1 MANKLT
7 VLLVDDHALVRRGF
21 RRMLEDEPTFH
32 VTGEASDGLEAVK
45 LAQELRPDVIVMDCA
60 LPQMNGI
67 EASRRILAKLPDTA
81 ILMLSMHSEDTL
93 VKQAL
98 EAGARGYIL
107 KNAMDLD
114 LVSAI
119 KKVAEGKTV
128 LDPQIARSGALK
140 GERDT
145 GLTQREL
152 EILQHIVAGKSN
164 KEIATE
170 LNLSVN
176 TVSVHRANIMDALG
190 IHRPP
195 SWWSMRSAI
204 AGLAGRPP
212 LYRRRYID
220 SHRKCW
226 FAFHIKCPQRS

>member
-1 MANKLT
+1 MK

-21 RRMLEDEPTFH
+21 RRMLEDEPSLQ
-32 VTGEASDGLEAVK
+32 VVGEASDGLEAVQ
-45 LAQELRPDVIVMDCA
+45 LAEQLRPEVIVMDCA
-60 LPQMNGI
+60 LPQINGI
-67 EASRRILAKLPDTA
+67 EASRRILAKRPETA

-93 VKQAL
+93 VRQAM
-98 EAGARGYIL
+98 EAGAKGYVL

-128 LDPQIARSGALK
+128 LDPQIAASGNLK
-140 GERDT
+140 GERDA
-145 GLTQREL
+145 GLTPREL

-164 KEIATE
+164 KQIATE

-190 IHRPP
+190 IHKTAELVVY
-195 SWWSMRSAI
+195 AI
-204 AGLAGRPP
+204 RNGLVNLP
-212 LYRRRYID
+212 
-220 SHRKCW
+220 
-226 FAFHIKCPQRS
+226 

>member
-1 MANKLT
+1 MANKLK

-21 RRMLEDEPTFH
+21 RRMLEDEPTFE
-32 VTGEASDGLEAVK
+32 VVGEASDGLEAVEAAER
-45 LAQELRPDVIVMDCA
+45 LEPDVIVMDCA

-81 ILMLSMHSEDTL
+81 IVMLSMHSEDTL

-119 KKVAEGKTV
+119 KKVAGGQTV

-190 IHRPP
+190 IHKTAELVVY
-195 SWWSMRSAI
+195 AI
-204 AGLAGRPP
+204 RNGLVNLP
-212 LYRRRYID
+212 
-220 SHRKCW
+220 
-226 FAFHIKCPQRS
+226 

>member
-1 MANKLT
+1 MGNKVT

-21 RRMLEDEPTFH
+21 RRMLEDEPSFE
-32 VTGEASDGLEAVK
+32 VIGEASDGAEAVER
-45 LAQELRPDVIVMDCA
+45 AGELKPDVIVMDCA

-67 EASRRILAKLPDTA
+67 QATRTILSKLPATRV
-81 ILMLSMHSEDTL
+81 LMLSMHSEDTL
-93 VKQAL
+93 VRQAL
-98 EAGARGYIL
+98 EAGAHGYIL

-119 KKVAEGKTV
+119 KKVAAGQTV
-128 LDPQIARSGALK
+128 MDPQITRGGTLK

-190 IHRPP
+190 IHKTAELVVY
-195 SWWSMRSAI
+195 AI
-204 AGLAGRPP
+204 RNGLVNLP
-212 LYRRRYID
+212 
-220 SHRKCW
+220 
-226 FAFHIKCPQRS
+226 

>member
-1 MANKLT
+1 MGNKLK

-21 RRMLEDEPTFH
+21 RRMLEDEPSFQ
-32 VTGEASDGLEAVK
+32 VVGEASDGLEAVESAEK
-45 LAQELRPDVIVMDCA
+45 LHPDVIVMDCA
-60 LPQMNGI
+60 LPQINGI
-67 EASRRILAKLPDTA
+67 EASRRVLASRPDTK

-93 VKQAL
+93 VRQAL
-98 EAGARGYIL
+98 EAGAKGYVL

-119 KKVAEGKTV
+119 KKVAEGTMV
-128 LDPQIARSGALK
+128 LDPQISRGGTLK

-145 GLTQREL
+145 GLTPREL

-170 LNLSVN
+170 LGLSVN

-190 IHRPP
+190 IHKTAELVVY
-195 SWWSMRSAI
+195 AI
-204 AGLAGRPP
+204 RNGLVNLP
-212 LYRRRYID
+212 
-220 SHRKCW
+220 
-226 FAFHIKCPQRS
+226 

>member
-1 MANKLT
+1 MASKLR

-21 RRMLEDEPTFH
+21 RRMLEDEPTFE
-32 VTGEASDGLEAVK
+32 VVGEASDGLEAVEAAER
-45 LAQELRPDVIVMDCA
+45 LAPDVIVMDCA
-60 LPQMNGI
+60 LPQISGI
-67 EASRRILAKLPDTA
+67 EASRRVLAKRPETA

-93 VKQAL
+93 IRQAL
-98 EAGARGYIL
+98 EAGAKGYVL

-119 KKVAEGKTV
+119 KKVAEGQTV
-128 LDPQIARSGALK
+128 LDPQISRSGNLK

-145 GLTQREL
+145 GLTPREL

-164 KEIATE
+164 QEIANE

-190 IHRPP
+190 IHKTAELVVY
-195 SWWSMRSAI
+195 AI
-204 AGLAGRPP
+204 RNGLVNLP
-212 LYRRRYID
+212 
-220 SHRKCW
+220 
-226 FAFHIKCPQRS
+226 

>member
-21 RRMLEDEPTFH
+21 RRMLEDEPTFQ
-32 VTGEASDGLEAVK
+32 VVGEASDGLEAVQ
-45 LAQELRPDVIVMDCA
+45 LAEQLRPEVIVMDCA
-60 LPQMNGI
+60 LPQINGI
-67 EASRRILAKLPDTA
+67 EASRRILAKQPETA

-93 VKQAL
+93 VRQAL
-98 EAGARGYIL
+98 DAGAKGYVL

-128 LDPQIARSGALK
+128 LDPQITRSGNLK
-140 GERDT
+140 GERDA
-145 GLTQREL
+145 GLTPREL

-190 IHRPP
+190 IHKTAELVVY
-195 SWWSMRSAI
+195 AI
-204 AGLAGRPP
+204 RNGLVTLP
-212 LYRRRYID
+212 
-220 SHRKCW
+220 
-226 FAFHIKCPQRS
+226 